1 MAACSVGGWAG
12 HSAAAPSGLNLPP
25 AANLLTENARL
36 HREREMVV
44 TENQRL
50 REEIDALSDA
60 LRRAVGPAPSPA
72 ASRGPS
78 FAPAAEPA
86 KPPAVEPPPE
96 AMPEAPPSA
105 RRLAAIETLQ
115 AALQGLSADDERDL
129 PPPTLGVVAP
139 EQLRHAP
146 AMPRPPTDIARLE
159 AEIRTLLAALR
170 HADREL
176 RLARQAIAD
185 LTERGGGAGAP
196 AAALLPERLRRS
208 RSLDREEL
216 AKELVQTKLRAAQLE
231 FERDEQV
238 MAVRKLQVVNKLQR
252 AVAMGNGGSNGGSNG
267 NTIDSGNNGR
277 VRTSKAA
284 KRADRRRKQQAIQN
298 EVSEPLPEGGE
309 RSPGGRIILDL

>member
-1 MAACSVGGWAG
+1 
-12 HSAAAPSGLNLPP
+12 
-25 AANLLTENARL
+25 
-36 HREREMVV
+36 MVV

-78 FAPAAEPA
+78 CAPAAEPA
-86 KPPAVEPPPE
+86 AARRRAAARSGARGATV
-96 AMPEAPPSA
+96 A

-267 NTIDSGNNGR
+267 NNIDSSNNGR